1 MRKSLDGNKFRLI
14 CSLEKRK
21 INVRTNVIYK
31 LGKRGNSLRMKIL
44 KNSIFFQRILEF
56 LFLFGT
62 GKCLGHPQDHCL
74 NKVTQQPYKAAIIFL

>member
-31 LGKRGNSLRMKIL
+31 LGKRGNSLRMKI
-44 KNSIFFQRILEF
+44 
-56 LFLFGT
+56 
-62 GKCLGHPQDHCL
+62 
-74 NKVTQQPYKAAIIFL
+74 